1 MNYTNITK
9 ILIAL
14 FAVVLCFGPVGLAGP
29 VGTAFTYQGRLID
42 SNNAADGLYDFQFK
56 LYDANIAGN
65 KLGVDVN
72 KPEADVIDGYFTVE
86 LDFGSSVF
94 DGNAVWLQIGVRQG
108 NFSDPN
114 AYNIL
119 SPRQLVTPTPYAI
132 KAKTFTVPADVSGS
146 TSASNA
152 VIKATNTGNGYGLY
166 GYSPSN
172 YGVYGYS
179 GTVPGVYGYSG
190 SAEGVYGVNGA
201 WGNYGYLG
209 GNSYG
214 VYGYGYTGPGGY
226 FASSGSYGLIVGSGN
241 VGIGTPTPSEKFH
254 VKGTGF
260 IQGIFESTS
269 SSGGIKLIANN
280 AQAYELQSVN
290 DGGFVIYDRTDSRYC
305 MKIDTAGKTGIG
317 TTEPK
322 NRLDVEGAVAVGAS
336 YSGTQTA
343 PANGMIIEGNVGI
356 GIASPIY
363 NLDIKGTTDGF
374 VRVGRDVNTMA
385 GIRWDETGAP
395 STQWIFP
402 YFRGWQSDNLIVR
415 DEAANKDVMAFQS
428 GTGRVAIGGDFS
440 TDCQVNLYTDSQRI
454 GLFSRNVITAGDSYG
469 VLSVAGGQTTGYSYG
484 IYGNALSNIGINH
497 GVHGKASADS
507 SGLNVGVYGEAVNA
521 GSGDAYAGY
530 FTGKVYVSSDVSAYS
545 FTDRTPYPKDLA
557 TAYEA
562 VMSME
567 RLPAGQYQEN
577 NKENQ
582 IDHSKLSSFIRSED
596 GNRDLSATVSCL
608 NEVVKDLVKKV
619 ESQQRLIESQNNQIQ
634 QMTQIL
640 QTNRNLN
647 SLSRQEQ

>member
-1 MNYTNITK
+1 
-9 ILIAL
+9 
-14 FAVVLCFGPVGLAGP
+14 
-29 VGTAFTYQGRLID
+29 
-42 SNNAADGLYDFQFK
+42 
-56 LYDANIAGN
+56 
-65 KLGVDVN
+65 
-72 KPEADVIDGYFTVE
+72 
-86 LDFGSSVF
+86 
-94 DGNAVWLQIGVRQG
+94 
-108 NFSDPN
+108 
-114 AYNIL
+114 
-119 SPRQLVTPTPYAI
+119 
-132 KAKTFTVPADVSGS
+132 
-146 TSASNA
+146 
-152 VIKATNTGNGYGLY
+152 
-166 GYSPSN
+166 
-172 YGVYGYS
+172 
-179 GTVPGVYGYSG
+179 
-190 SAEGVYGVNGA
+190 
-201 WGNYGYLG
+201 
-209 GNSYG
+209 
-214 VYGYGYTGPGGY
+214 
-226 FASSGSYGLIVGSGN
+226 
-241 VGIGTPTPSEKFH
+241 
-254 VKGTGF
+254 
-260 IQGIFESTS
+260 
-269 SSGGIKLIANN
+269 
-280 AQAYELQSVN
+280 
-290 DGGFVIYDRTDSRYC
+290 